1 MSGIP
6 EEFVFEDRYMSRKKV
21 DKILGNLFGPVDGKW
36 YREQRGDKM
45 RIITPR
51 KLTKSEIRSLRETE

>member
-36 YREQRGDKM
+36 YREVCSLFVVSGTRM
-45 RIITPR
+45 RANGVSSNAV
-51 KLTKSEIRSLRETE
+51 TK